1 MRGLIRYFV
10 KYNLTGDLLMIA
22 ILAAGFVGLNNLRS
36 NFFPEV
42 DSKTIHALAWR
53 HMGRYLHEVV
63 LRPGP

>member
-42 DSKTIHALAWR
+42 ASKTIQVQVE
-53 HMGRYLHEVV
+53 Y
-63 LRPGP
+63 PGASPEEN